1 MRSGHVIRLA
11 ILAILIAALPCAGMA
26 QSLGDIPPV
35 GDMPSAALGATPA
48 PVPTPV
54 AQPTNTAQAIA
65 QAKALLTAT
74 CTAPITATSTSPTGI
89 DAILDQT
96 TNPTNLLNRSGPGST
111 GSTLTSYAYVFAS
124 YLWGIVLLFSVG
136 LWFRKVFTKPEHF
149 MDMLMGIEAKFFGI
163 AVSML
168 AIQFASGEGWFQA
181 NNGPGIQVLSTA
193 AGNLAG
199 FLAKGVVV
207 PNGSGGTATLS
218 APQFKISTPGDAFR
232 TGTCLAWKTNTGPE
246 LAAVATTAIGGNPL
260 QTLTGWVDGIAA
272 GASAS
277 NVTGLTLIASIAAMA
292 PFVILAF
299 QLFLVKWAGIVFGAM
314 AIVLLAFAVFEFTA
328 AWAEPYW
335 KFVIGNFMST
345 LTITFVAYFI
355 AALMDAVQV
364 RTFNEI
370 TSSATNSNFFAG
382 LGTAVISPFTGDIDM
397 IFIALFATGIALS
410 TPSLTSILTSGS
422 GGLSGGNLF
431 AIGAATTGALM
442 AGLGA
447 AVKGLTAL
455 TKATQAGNMLKD
467 GLENLSK
474 TDQTQSGKL
483 NKVGGTETTS
493 PTPQWNA
500 DAPNTTSDKKTT
512 AGDTKPHPQAP
523 HTPMNGDLSGESMV
537 DAVAEHQEAPVDM
550 DALQEE
556 AAEINAEVSEPLV
569 ANANAV
575 ADAVGESTLASDIAD
590 HDADLAT
597 AVENA
602 EVGKK
607 PAAPKGSPRL
617 AALKD
622 NIASVRDAAQKATA
636 ATATPGGVAKAL
648 ESLSETL
655 GSFAATTAAAGTEIA
670 KSSATAGSDSTSTST
685 SISDQAVA
693 TDSTTTAAAGTEIA
707 KSSATAGSDST
718 STSTSISDQ
727 AVATDSTTTA
737 ASENATSSTGTSK
750 PSRSQQPI
758 GAPTVKKAPGSRPA
772 APKSPNTPSAR
783 ETREVAQTGI
793 ASKTLQSA
801 ASALAAAA
809 PYATGAA
816 AAPFAQAVA
825 SIGNA
830 ATILT
835 SSGMTP
841 ASATAITAAQSAV
854 AAATVSLAQN
864 GNMPTPVAEQLGGS
878 NAVLETEAAMVSAF
892 AAQSAGG
899 GTPVEP
905 TISQG
910 PADTVM
916 SGAPAGGT
924 AAPGAPPPP
933 MDQFVDLMTRLVSGV
948 ETTMQTSTEAQ
959 TASMREMATAATR
972 QSKAV
977 EKLAKP
983 GPQGSDKSRLAT
995 QAAKEKRETFLRNL
1009 DRATSLP
1016 GAFLQGARREVQE
1029 HHHAAAAP
1037 KTTGIHH

>member
-1 MRSGHVIRLA
+1 M
-11 ILAILIAALPCAGMA
+11 LAILIAAFPCAGMA

-35 GDMPSAALGATPA
+35 GDMPSAAPGATPA

-74 CTAPITATSTSPTGI
+74 CTAPITAASTSPTGI

-136 LWFRKVFTKPEHF
+136 LWFRKFFTKPEHF

-207 PNGSGGTATLS
+207 PNGSGGTATLA

-500 DAPNTTSDKKTT
+500 DAPNTTSGKKATT
-512 AGDTKPHPQAP
+512 ADTKPHPQSP
-523 HTPMNGDLSGESMV
+523 HTTMNENVADEAMV
-537 DAVAEHQEAPVDM
+537 DAVADHQEAPVDM

-556 AAEINAEVSEPLV
+556 AAEINAEVAEPLV
-569 ANANAV
+569 ANADAV
-575 ADAVGESTLASDIAD
+575 ADAVSESSLVSDIAD
-590 HDADLAT
+590 HDADLVT

-607 PAAPKGSPRL
+607 PAVPKGSPHL

-622 NIASVRDAAQKATA
+622 NIASVRDAAQKATS
-636 ATATPGGVAKAL
+636 ATSTPGGVAKAL

-670 KSSATAGSDSTSTST
+670 KSSATAVSDAMSTSTST
-685 SISDQAVA
+685 SEAVA
-693 TDSTTTAAAGTEIA
+693 TDSTTSAG
-707 KSSATAGSDST
+707 D
-718 STSTSISDQ
+718 
-727 AVATDSTTTA
+727 TT
-737 ASENATSSTGTSK
+737 TSSTGTK
-750 PSRSQQPI
+750 PARSQQPI
-758 GAPTVKKAPGSRPA
+758 GAPTVKKAPASRPA
-772 APKSPNTPSAR
+772 APKSPIAPSAR

-793 ASKTLQSA
+793 TSKTLQSA

-841 ASATAITAAQSAV
+841 ASASAITAAQSAV

-892 AAQSAGG
+892 AAQSAGAP
-899 GTPVEP
+899 PVEP

-1016 GAFLQGARREVQE
+1016 GAFLYGARTTIQE
-1029 HHHAAAAP
+1029 HHHAGAAP

>member
-1 MRSGHVIRLA
+1 M
-11 ILAILIAALPCAGMA
+11 LAILIAAFPCAGMA

-35 GDMPSAALGATPA
+35 GDMPSAAPGATPA

-74 CTAPITATSTSPTGI
+74 CTAPITAASTSPTGI

-136 LWFRKVFTKPEHF
+136 LWFRKFFTKPEHF

-207 PNGSGGTATLS
+207 PNGSGGTATLA

-455 TKATQAGNMLKD
+455 TKATQAGNMLKE

-512 AGDTKPHPQAP
+512 GADTKPHPQSP
-523 HTPMNGDLSGESMV
+523 HTPMNENVPDEAMV
-537 DAVAEHQEAPVDM
+537 DAVAEHQAAPVDM

-556 AAEINAEVSEPLV
+556 AAEINAEVAEPLV
-569 ANANAV
+569 ANADAV

-590 HDADLAT
+590 HDADLVT

-607 PAAPKGSPRL
+607 PAAPKGSPHL

-622 NIASVRDAAQKATA
+622 DIASVRDAAQKATA
-636 ATATPGGVAKAL
+636 ATSTPGGVAKAL

-670 KSSATAGSDSTSTST
+670 NSSATAVSDSTSMSAST
-685 SISDQAVA
+685 SDQAVA
-693 TDSTTTAAAGTEIA
+693 TDSTMSAGDTT
-707 KSSATAGSDST
+707 
-718 STSTSISDQ
+718 
-727 AVATDSTTTA
+727 
-737 ASENATSSTGTSK
+737 TSSTGTK
-750 PSRSQQPI
+750 PGRSQQPI
-758 GAPTVKKAPGSRPA
+758 GAPTVKKAPASRPA
-772 APKSPNTPSAR
+772 APKSPTAPSAR

-841 ASATAITAAQSAV
+841 ASASAITAAQSAV

-899 GTPVEP
+899 APPVEP

-1016 GAFLQGARREVQE
+1016 GAFLYGARTTIQE
-1029 HHHAAAAP
+1029 HHHAGAAP